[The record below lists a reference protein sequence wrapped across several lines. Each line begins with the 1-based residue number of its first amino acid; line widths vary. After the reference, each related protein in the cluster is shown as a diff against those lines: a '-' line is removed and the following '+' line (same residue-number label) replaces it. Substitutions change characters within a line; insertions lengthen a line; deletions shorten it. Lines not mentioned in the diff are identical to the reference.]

1 MRFMVALDQSDK
13 DAAVAAPTMT
23 LAQAARAEVVLVN
36 VVSPWVDTAFSKAPT
51 PDAQLREVITARQ
64 AYLEQAADAYAPV
77 PVSVVVEQLQWPPGQ
92 RSEEVAAG
100 IARVAR
106 AREADI
112 LVVAS
117 KRAAGVAG
125 VLLGST
131 AGALLR
137 LSPCPVLVVRP
148 E

>member
-1 MRFMVALDQSDK
+1 MRFMVALDQSEK
-13 DAAVAAPTMT
+13 DAAVAAPTVQ

-36 VVSPWVDTAFSKAPT
+36 VVSPWVDTAVSKAPT
-51 PDAQLREVITARQ
+51 PDERLREVITARH
-64 AYLEQAADAYAPV
+64 AYLEQAAVAFAPA
-77 PVSVVVEQLQWPPGQ
+77 PVSVLVEQLQWPPGQ

-106 AREADI
+106 AREVDI

-117 KRAAGVAG
+117 KRASGVTG
-125 VLLGST
+125 LLLGST

-137 LSPCPVLVVRP
+137 LSPCPVLIVRP

>member
-1 MRFMVALDQSDK
+1 MRFMVALDQSEK
-13 DAAVAAPTMT
+13 DAAVAAPAVK
-23 LAQAARAEVVLVN
+23 LARAARAEVVLVN
-36 VVSPWVDTAFSKAPT
+36 VISPWVDTAASKAPT
-51 PDAQLREVITARQ
+51 PDERLREVITARQ
-64 AYLEQAADAYAPV
+64 AYLEQASVAFAPV
-77 PVSVVVEQLQWPPGQ
+77 PVSVLVEQLQWPPGQ

-106 AREADI
+106 EREADI

-117 KRAAGVAG
+117 KRAAGVTG
-125 VLLGST
+125 LLLGST

-137 LSPCPVLVVRP
+137 LSPCPVLIVRP